1 MDKRRITSCLL
12 SAAGSFAAVGLMLGG
27 WLFSLRELC
36 AIPVEDLS
44 LLGWC
49 FLISLAAAALTCLPS
64 KPRWG
69 IIGCLAGGA
78 ALALWRWDSL
88 LPALREIFL
97 RIVTPLSDLFPA
109 LHLSQTDSTVLLSLS
124 HLLFL
129 AAVMALLLSFFTA
142 AQCWWAAMA
151 VCYLPFLPAVMAGTM
166 PSWYGFLAMT
176 AGGLTLLFTALYRPE
191 EPRSMGRSRLLSLAM
206 SLVLLLTLTVALPQ
220 DTYEYPQWARDAR
233 ENLME
238 VISHGIEGAGDWQ
251 FPTGTP
257 SGEGSDPD
265 VDVGMVSPSTG
276 EVDLTAVGPRR
287 FTGRT
292 MLTVEGSHE
301 GRTYLR
307 GSSSALYTGTSWEPL
322 SDETYQE
329 LADAD
334 IAIEGA
340 QSFLYPQLY
349 TTGETASLTIRHVS
363 VSDTLA
369 YMPYQPTADTIWN
382 ALTPKQDAYLT
393 PPAGQSSYTLSYFPS
408 FVPQEDLTPDASEEY
423 TYRPFVYSH
432 YLDVPEETARLLSP
446 LSSRLSGIA
455 VQLPE
460 DLADSY
466 RYPVT
471 TALQVAHLLGQLA
484 VYDLNTPA
492 MEEGDDFVAHFLE
505 EGRGYCVHFATTAT
519 LLLRMNGIPARYVSG
534 YTANVVP
541 GETTYVPDYAAHAW
555 VEIYLDGYGW
565 YPVEV
570 TPGGGETSDEL
581 PDTEESLLPDD
592 TTPDDQPQ
600 TEEPAVPTQPWEN
613 DPTADES
620 TNSSEPAAEP
630 LDLRWLIVPTAV
642 LLLAGLLWGLER
654 LAAYRRRQEEQRPDT
669 NTSVLAAYRRCR
681 RLVALG
687 AAEDTILEDLARKAK
702 FSQHTLTEEER
713 QLCWKQLHQAAAES
727 LSHLPWWKG
736 IAVRLLD
743 RY

>member
-238 VISHGIEGAGDWQ
+238 AISHGIEGAGDWQ
-251 FPTGTP
+251 LPTGTP
-257 SGEGSDPD
+257 SGEGSDSD

-292 MLTVEGSHE
+292 ILTVEGSHE

-432 YLDVPEETARLLSP
+432 YLDVPEETSRLLSS

-555 VEIYLDGYGW
+555 VEIYLDSYGW

-581 PDTEESLLPDD
+581 PDTEEPLLPDD
-592 TTPDDQPQ
+592 PTPDDQPQ

-669 NTSVLAAYRRCR
+669 NASVLAAYRRCR

-713 QLCWKQLHQAAAES
+713 QLCWKQLHQTAAES